1 MLFADCFYCFCF
13 YFYSLN
19 IKANLFAFCI
29 DKVKLNNA
37 MSLNAKEL
45 ISSLVLPLRTSD
57 TASTALTWMEELR
70 VSHLPIVNNES
81 FLGLVSDVD
90 IYAIND
96 PDEPLG
102 NHHLSLKRPYVY
114 AHQHYYEVIRLA
126 SNEKLS
132 LVPVLDE
139 RGNYQ
144 GCISL
149 QSLVNQMAGL
159 VSVNQPGG
167 IIVLEMN
174 VNDYSLSEIGRI
186 VEGNDARILSAY
198 ITSHSDSTKLEVTLK
213 LNKIDISGVLQT
225 FNRYNYTVKA
235 FYSEESKWDDLLND
249 RFDGLMTYLN
259 I

>member
-1 MLFADCFYCFCF
+1 M
-13 YFYSLN
+13 
-19 IKANLFAFCI
+19 K
-29 DKVKLNNA
+29 
-37 MSLNAKEL
+37 AKEL
-45 ISSLVLPLRTSD
+45 ISNLVLPLRTSD

-81 FLGLVSDVD
+81 FMGLVSDVD

-102 NHHLSLKRPYVY
+102 NHKLSLSRPYVL
-114 AHQHYYEVIRLA
+114 AHQHFYEVIRLA

-139 RGNYQ
+139 RGNYM

-149 QSLVNQMAGL
+149 QSLVNHMAGL
-159 VSVNQPGG
+159 SSVNQPGG
-167 IIVLEMN
+167 IIILEMN
-174 VNDYSLSEIGRI
+174 IHDYSLAEISRL
-186 VEGNDARILSAY
+186 VEGNDAKILSAY
-198 ITSHSDSTKLEVTLK
+198 VSSHDHTTKIEVTLK

-225 FNRYNYTVKA
+225 FNRYNYIVKA
-235 FYSEESKWDDLLND
+235 YFSEESKIDDLLND
-249 RFDGLMTYLN
+249 RYDSLMTYLN